1 MADPDPYPAAADQ
14 PLHYGSRLE
23 QLERDMYEQARW
35 VEGPVWERLG
45 PMKKMGDTLHSLST
59 RMDQLEAY
67 LGLQD
72 GAQPIVLTNGT
83 SAWVTQ
89 TLGGPSWRREQG
101 LGERMDVLEDVARG
115 LSGLGM
121 ANRVDA
127 DEDAAEAVAAANPVN
142 INAEASLAMTSADVE
157 GLPLAAADSEGVA
170 VAAAADV
177 LVAEDESRPVAGA
190 DDVPMEDGAAAVADG
205 EVIPVAT
212 ADVLVAED
220 ESRPVG
226 SADDVL
232 MEDGAGA
239 GVMAEA
245 EQVEVALPAGP
256 PINIVPATR

>member
-35 VEGPVWERLG
+35 VEGTVWERLG
-45 PMKKMGDTLHSLST
+45 PMKEMWDTLHSLSP
-59 RMDQLEAY
+59 RMDQLAAY

-72 GAQPIVLTNGT
+72 SAQPIVLTNGT

-121 ANRVDA
+121 ADRVDA
-127 DEDAAEAVAAANPVN
+127 DEDAAEAVAAANP
-142 INAEASLAMTSADVE
+142 SADVE
-157 GLPLAAADSEGVA
+157 GLPLATADSEGVA

-177 LVAEDESRPVAGA
+177 LVAEDESRPMAGA
-190 DDVPMEDGAAAVADG
+190 DDVSMEDRAAAVADG